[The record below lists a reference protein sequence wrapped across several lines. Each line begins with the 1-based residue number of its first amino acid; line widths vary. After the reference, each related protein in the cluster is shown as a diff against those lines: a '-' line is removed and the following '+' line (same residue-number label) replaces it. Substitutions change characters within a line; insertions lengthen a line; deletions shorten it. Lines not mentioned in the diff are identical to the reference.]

1 MAAELESKPALTNE
15 MGAAKVQLGKVS
27 GWVAGFWKSSQRN
40 VIIITIFATITAAII
55 VIMLWTSAERFRPLY
70 SQSANYDSSQVLQ
83 MLDEESIKYQLS
95 QDDGQILVPERDVA
109 KIRMVLASKG
119 LKEQLPSGFESLDNS
134 KSLGESQFMES
145 ARYRHALEG
154 ELARSISTM
163 SAVSLARVHLAI
175 PKESLFM
182 REEAEQ
188 PRASVIVHIING
200 MDLKPAQVESV
211 INLVSGAVIGL
222 KSEHVRVIDQHGRLL
237 SNDATVGD
245 ITVTTGKQTDY
256 KRNVER
262 TLVAQATDMLTPIL
276 GASNFRVQIASDI
289 DFSKIEETEEIYA
302 DPVVRKETLLNDVN
316 ESSMALGI
324 PGALS
329 NTPPVTDGE
338 PQPDPNAKVNRSET
352 SRDYAVSGKIRH
364 TQHQQGVLK
373 KLSVSVVVNDMA
385 NGEQTWTDEELT
397 NIGNIVRSAIGFEV
411 ERGDVIHITHFPFV
425 VAAVPDALKIP
436 WFENTNIMQPIK
448 YLLGVMLSGLMIMVV
463 LKPLAQYL
471 TKSAEREDQLAENV
485 DYDSDVIT
493 KEERVAEVALQS
505 KLEALGI
512 DATGIKALDDNLP
525 SADSPL
531 EVQIKHLKLIAK
543 EDPNRVAEILRTW
556 IQA

>member
-1 MAAELESKPALTNE
+1 MAAELETKPALANN
-15 MGAAKVQLGKVS
+15 MGAAKEKLNKAS
-27 GWVAGFWKSSQRN
+27 GWLNTFWQSSQRN

-70 SQSANYDSSQVLQ
+70 SKSANFDSSQVLQ
-83 MLDEESIKYQLS
+83 LLDEESIRYQLS
-95 QDDGQILVPERDVA
+95 QDDGQILVPEGDVA
-109 KIRMVLASKG
+109 KIRMILASKG
-119 LKEQLPSGFESLDNS
+119 LKEQLPSGFDSLDSS
-134 KSLGESQFMES
+134 KSLGESQFMEN

-154 ELARSISTM
+154 ELARSITTM

-182 REEAEQ
+182 REDGEQ

-200 MDLKPAQVESV
+200 MDLKPTQVESV

-222 KSEHVRVIDQHGRLL
+222 KSEHVRVVDQHGRLL

-245 ITVTTGKQTDY
+245 ITVTTGKQSDY
-256 KRNVER
+256 KRNLER

-289 DFSKIEETEEIYA
+289 DFSRIEETEEIYA
-302 DPVVRKETLLNDVN
+302 DPVVRKETLLNDLN

-338 PQPDPNAKVNRSET
+338 PQPEPNAKVNRSET
-352 SRDYAVSGKIRH
+352 SRDYAVSGKVRH
-364 TQHQQGVLK
+364 IQHQQGVLQN
-373 KLSVSVVVNDMA
+373 LSVSIVVNDLA
-385 NGEQTWTDEELT
+385 NVNQTWTPEELT
-397 NIGNIVRSAIGFEV
+397 NVENVVRSAIGFSET
-411 ERGDVIHITHFPFV
+411 RGDTIHITHFPFV
-425 VAAVPDALKIP
+425 VASIPDQAP
-436 WFENTNIMQPIK
+436 VAWFENTNIMQPLK

-463 LKPLAQYL
+463 LRPLAQYL
-471 TKSAEREDQLAENV
+471 TKSAEQEEQEAESME
-485 DYDSDVIT
+485 YDDVIT
-493 KEERVAEVALQS
+493 KEERAAEAALQS
-505 KLEALGI
+505 KLESLGI

>member
-1 MAAELESKPALTNE
+1 MAAEAETQPALTNN
-15 MGAAKVQLGKVS
+15 MGVAKEKLTEAS
-27 GWVAGFWKSSQRN
+27 SWLTRFWQSSQRN

-55 VIMLWTSAERFRPLY
+55 VIMLWTSSERFRPLY
-70 SQSANYDSSQVLQ
+70 SKSANFDSSQVLQ
-83 MLDEESIKYQLS
+83 MLDEESIRYQLS
-95 QDDGQILVPERDVA
+95 QDDGQILVPEGDVA
-109 KIRMVLASKG
+109 KIRMILASKG
-119 LKEQLPSGFESLDNS
+119 LKEQLPSGFDSLDSS
-134 KSLGESQFMES
+134 KSLGESQFMEN

-154 ELARSISTM
+154 ELARSITTM

-182 REEAEQ
+182 RDDAEQ

-200 MDLKPAQVESV
+200 MDLKPTQVESI

-222 KSEHVRVIDQHGRLL
+222 KSEHVRVVDQHGRLL

-245 ITVTTGKQTDY
+245 ITVTTGKQSDY
-256 KRNVER
+256 KRNLEKN
-262 TLVAQATDMLTPIL
+262 LVAQATDMLTPIL
-276 GASNFRVQIASDI
+276 GAANFRVQIASDI
-289 DFSKIEETEEIYA
+289 NFSKVEETEEIYA
-302 DPVVRKETLLNDVN
+302 DPVVRKETLLSDMN

-338 PQPDPNAKVNRSET
+338 PQPEPNAKVNRSET
-352 SRDYAVSGKIRH
+352 SRDYAVSGKVRH
-364 TQHQQGVLK
+364 TQHQQGVLQN
-373 KLSVSVVVNDMA
+373 LSVSIVVNDLA
-385 NGEQTWTDEELT
+385 NPNQTWAPEELT
-397 NIGNIVRSAIGFEV
+397 NVENVVRSAIGFNT
-411 ERGDVIHITHFPFV
+411 ERGDSIHITHFPFV
-425 VAAVPDALKIP
+425 IASIP
-436 WFENTNIMQPIK
+436 EQAPIAWFENTHIMQPLK

-463 LKPLAQYL
+463 LRPLAQYL
-471 TKSAEREDQLAENV
+471 TKSAEQEELEAESME
-485 DYDSDVIT
+485 YDDVIT
-493 KEERVAEVALQS
+493 KEERAADAALQS
-505 KLEALGI
+505 KLESLGI

>member
-1 MAAELESKPALTNE
+1 MAGEAETQPALTNN
-15 MGAAKVQLGKVS
+15 MGAAKEKLTEAS
-27 GWVAGFWKSSQRN
+27 GWLTMFWQSSQRN

-55 VIMLWTSAERFRPLY
+55 VIMLWTSSERFRPLY
-70 SQSANYDSSQVLQ
+70 SKSANFDSSQVLH
-83 MLDEESIKYQLS
+83 MLDEESIRYQLS
-95 QDDGQILVPERDVA
+95 QDDGQILVPEGDVA
-109 KIRMVLASKG
+109 KIRMILASKG
-119 LKEQLPSGFESLDNS
+119 LKEQLPSGFDSLDSS
-134 KSLGESQFMES
+134 KSLGESQFMEN

-154 ELARSISTM
+154 ELARSITTM

-182 REEAEQ
+182 RDDAEQ

-200 MDLKPAQVESV
+200 MDLKPTQVESI

-222 KSEHVRVIDQHGRLL
+222 KSEHVRVVDQHGRLL

-245 ITVTTGKQTDY
+245 ITVTTGKQSDY
-256 KRNVER
+256 KRNLEK

-276 GASNFRVQIASDI
+276 GAANFRVQIASDI
-289 DFSKIEETEEIYA
+289 DFSKVEETEEIYA
-302 DPVVRKETLLNDVN
+302 DPVVRKETLLSDMN

-338 PQPDPNAKVNRSET
+338 PQPEPNAKVNRSET
-352 SRDYAVSGKIRH
+352 SRDYAVSGKVRH
-364 TQHQQGVLK
+364 TQHQQGVLQN
-373 KLSVSVVVNDMA
+373 LSVSIVVNDLA
-385 NGEQTWTDEELT
+385 NPNQTWTPEQLT
-397 NIGNIVRSAIGFEV
+397 NVENVVRSAIGFNT
-411 ERGDVIHITHFPFV
+411 ERGDSIHITHFPFV
-425 VAAVPDALKIP
+425 IASIP
-436 WFENTNIMQPIK
+436 EQAPIAWFENTHIMQPLK

-463 LKPLAQYL
+463 LRPLAQYL
-471 TKSAEREDQLAENV
+471 TKSAEQEELEAESME
-485 DYDSDVIT
+485 YDDVIT
-493 KEERVAEVALQS
+493 KEERAADAALQS
-505 KLEALGI
+505 KLESLGI

>member
-1 MAAELESKPALTNE
+1 MAGEAETQPALTNN
-15 MGAAKVQLGKVS
+15 MGAAKEKLTEAS
-27 GWVAGFWKSSQRN
+27 SWLTRFWQSSQRN

-55 VIMLWTSAERFRPLY
+55 VIMLWTSSERFRPLY
-70 SQSANYDSSQVLQ
+70 SKSANFDSSQVLQ
-83 MLDEESIKYQLS
+83 MLDEESIRYQLS
-95 QDDGQILVPERDVA
+95 QDDGQILVPEGDVA
-109 KIRMVLASKG
+109 KIRMILASKG
-119 LKEQLPSGFESLDNS
+119 LKEQLPSGFDSLDSS
-134 KSLGESQFMES
+134 KSLGESQFMEN

-154 ELARSISTM
+154 ELARSITTM

-182 REEAEQ
+182 RDDAEQ

-200 MDLKPAQVESV
+200 MDLKPTQVESI

-222 KSEHVRVIDQHGRLL
+222 KSEHVRVVDQHGRLL

-245 ITVTTGKQTDY
+245 ITVTTGKQSDY
-256 KRNVER
+256 KRNLEK

-276 GASNFRVQIASDI
+276 GAANFRVQIASDI
-289 DFSKIEETEEIYA
+289 DFSKVEETEEIYA
-302 DPVVRKETLLNDVN
+302 DPVVRKETLLSDMN

-338 PQPDPNAKVNRSET
+338 PQPEPNAKVNRSET
-352 SRDYAVSGKIRH
+352 SRDYAVSGKVRH
-364 TQHQQGVLK
+364 TQHQQGVLQN
-373 KLSVSVVVNDMA
+373 LSVSIVVNDLA
-385 NGEQTWTDEELT
+385 NPNQTWTPEELT
-397 NIGNIVRSAIGFEV
+397 NVENVVRSAIGFNT
-411 ERGDVIHITHFPFV
+411 ERGDSIHTTHFPFV
-425 VAAVPDALKIP
+425 IASIPEQAPVA
-436 WFENTNIMQPIK
+436 WFENTHIMQPLK

-463 LKPLAQYL
+463 LRPLAQYL
-471 TKSAEREDQLAENV
+471 TKSAEQDELEAESME
-485 DYDSDVIT
+485 YDDVIT
-493 KEERVAEVALQS
+493 KEERAADAALQS
-505 KLEALGI
+505 KLESLGI

>member
-1 MAAELESKPALTNE
+1 MAAEAETQPALTNN
-15 MGAAKVQLGKVS
+15 MGVAKEKLTEAS
-27 GWVAGFWKSSQRN
+27 SWLTRFWQSSQRN

-55 VIMLWTSAERFRPLY
+55 VIMLWTSSERFRPLY
-70 SQSANYDSSQVLQ
+70 SKSANFDSSQVLQ
-83 MLDEESIKYQLS
+83 MLDEESIRYQLS
-95 QDDGQILVPERDVA
+95 QDDGQILVPEGDVA
-109 KIRMVLASKG
+109 KIRMILASKG
-119 LKEQLPSGFESLDNS
+119 LKEQLPSGFDSLDSS
-134 KSLGESQFMES
+134 KSLGESQFMEN

-154 ELARSISTM
+154 ELARSITTM

-182 REEAEQ
+182 RDDAEQ

-200 MDLKPAQVESV
+200 MDLKPTQVESI

-222 KSEHVRVIDQHGRLL
+222 KSEHVRVVDQHGRLL

-245 ITVTTGKQTDY
+245 ITVTTGKQSDY
-256 KRNVER
+256 KRNLEKN
-262 TLVAQATDMLTPIL
+262 LVAQATDMLTPIL
-276 GASNFRVQIASDI
+276 GAANFRVQIASDI
-289 DFSKIEETEEIYA
+289 NFSKVEETEEIYA
-302 DPVVRKETLLNDVN
+302 DPVVRKETLLSDMN

-338 PQPDPNAKVNRSET
+338 PQPEPNAKVNRSET
-352 SRDYAVSGKIRH
+352 SRDYAVSGKVRH
-364 TQHQQGVLK
+364 TQHQQGVLQN
-373 KLSVSVVVNDMA
+373 LSVSIVVNDLA
-385 NGEQTWTDEELT
+385 NPNQTWTPEELT
-397 NIGNIVRSAIGFEV
+397 NVENVVRSAIGFNT
-411 ERGDVIHITHFPFV
+411 ERGDSIHITHFPFV
-425 VAAVPDALKIP
+425 IASIP
-436 WFENTNIMQPIK
+436 EQAPIAWFENTHIMQPLK

-463 LKPLAQYL
+463 LRPLAQYL
-471 TKSAEREDQLAENV
+471 TKSAEQEELEAESME
-485 DYDSDVIT
+485 YDDVIT
-493 KEERVAEVALQS
+493 KEERAADAALQS
-505 KLEALGI
+505 KLQSLGI

>member
-1 MAAELESKPALTNE
+1 MAGEADTQPALTNN
-15 MGAAKVQLGKVS
+15 MGAAKEKLTEAS
-27 GWVAGFWKSSQRN
+27 GWLTMFWQSSQRN

-55 VIMLWTSAERFRPLY
+55 VIMLWTSSERFRPLY
-70 SQSANYDSSQVLQ
+70 SKSANFDSSQVLH
-83 MLDEESIKYQLS
+83 MLDEESIRYQLS
-95 QDDGQILVPERDVA
+95 QDDGQILVPEGDVA
-109 KIRMVLASKG
+109 KIRMILASKG
-119 LKEQLPSGFESLDNS
+119 LKEQLPSGFDSLDSS
-134 KSLGESQFMES
+134 KSLGESQFMEN

-154 ELARSISTM
+154 ELARSITTM

-182 REEAEQ
+182 RDDAEQ

-200 MDLKPAQVESV
+200 MDLKPTQVESI

-222 KSEHVRVIDQHGRLL
+222 KSEHVRVVDQHGRLL

-245 ITVTTGKQTDY
+245 ITVTTGKQSDY
-256 KRNVER
+256 KRNLEK

-276 GASNFRVQIASDI
+276 GAANFRVQIASDI
-289 DFSKIEETEEIYA
+289 DFSKVEETEEIYA
-302 DPVVRKETLLNDVN
+302 DPVVRKETLLSDMN

-338 PQPDPNAKVNRSET
+338 PQPEPNAKVNRSET
-352 SRDYAVSGKIRH
+352 SRDYAVSGKVRH
-364 TQHQQGVLK
+364 TQHQQGVLQN
-373 KLSVSVVVNDMA
+373 LSVSIVVNDLA
-385 NGEQTWTDEELT
+385 NPNQTWTPEELT
-397 NIGNIVRSAIGFEV
+397 NVENVVRSAIGFNT
-411 ERGDVIHITHFPFV
+411 ERGDSIHTTHFPFV
-425 VAAVPDALKIP
+425 IAGIPEQAPVA
-436 WFENTNIMQPIK
+436 WFENTHIMQPLK

-463 LKPLAQYL
+463 LRPLAQYL
-471 TKSAEREDQLAENV
+471 TKSAEQEELEAESME
-485 DYDSDVIT
+485 YDDVIT
-493 KEERVAEVALQS
+493 KEERAADAALQS
-505 KLEALGI
+505 KLESLGI

>member
-1 MAAELESKPALTNE
+1 MAGEAETQPALTNN
-15 MGAAKVQLGKVS
+15 MGAAKEKLTEAS
-27 GWVAGFWKSSQRN
+27 GWLTMFWQSSQRN

-55 VIMLWTSAERFRPLY
+55 VIMLWTSSERFRPLY
-70 SQSANYDSSQVLQ
+70 SKSANFDSSQVLH
-83 MLDEESIKYQLS
+83 MLDEESIRYQLS
-95 QDDGQILVPERDVA
+95 QDDGQILVPEGDVA
-109 KIRMVLASKG
+109 KIRMILASKG
-119 LKEQLPSGFESLDNS
+119 LKEQLPSGFDSLDSS
-134 KSLGESQFMES
+134 KSLGESQFMEN

-154 ELARSISTM
+154 ELARSITTM

-182 REEAEQ
+182 RDDAEQ

-200 MDLKPAQVESV
+200 MDLKPTQVESI

-222 KSEHVRVIDQHGRLL
+222 KSEHVRVVDQHGRLL

-245 ITVTTGKQTDY
+245 ITVTTGKQSDY
-256 KRNVER
+256 KRNLEK

-276 GASNFRVQIASDI
+276 GVANFRVQIASDI
-289 DFSKIEETEEIYA
+289 DFSKVEETEEIYA
-302 DPVVRKETLLNDVN
+302 DPVVRKETLLSDMN

-338 PQPDPNAKVNRSET
+338 PQPEPNAKVNRSET
-352 SRDYAVSGKIRH
+352 SRDYAVSGKVRH
-364 TQHQQGVLK
+364 TQHQQGVLQN
-373 KLSVSVVVNDMA
+373 LSVSIVVNDLA
-385 NGEQTWTDEELT
+385 NPNQTWTPEELT
-397 NIGNIVRSAIGFEV
+397 NVENVVRSAIGFNTD
-411 ERGDVIHITHFPFV
+411 RGDSIHITHFPFV
-425 VAAVPDALKIP
+425 IASIP
-436 WFENTNIMQPIK
+436 EQAPIAWFENTHIMQPLK

-463 LKPLAQYL
+463 LRPLAQYL
-471 TKSAEREDQLAENV
+471 TKSAEQEELEAESME
-485 DYDSDVIT
+485 YDDVIT
-493 KEERVAEVALQS
+493 KEERAADAALQS
-505 KLEALGI
+505 KLESLGI

>member
-1 MAAELESKPALTNE
+1 MAGEAETQPALTNN
-15 MGAAKVQLGKVS
+15 MGAAKEKLTEAS
-27 GWVAGFWKSSQRN
+27 GWLTMFWQSSQRN

-55 VIMLWTSAERFRPLY
+55 VIMLWTSSERFRPLY
-70 SQSANYDSSQVLQ
+70 SKSANFDSSQVLH
-83 MLDEESIKYQLS
+83 MLDEESIRYQLS
-95 QDDGQILVPERDVA
+95 QDDGQILVPEGDVA
-109 KIRMVLASKG
+109 KIRMILASKG
-119 LKEQLPSGFESLDNS
+119 LKEQLPSGFDSLDSS
-134 KSLGESQFMES
+134 KSLGESQFMEN

-154 ELARSISTM
+154 ELARSITTM

-182 REEAEQ
+182 RDDAEQ

-200 MDLKPAQVESV
+200 MDLKPTQVESI

-222 KSEHVRVIDQHGRLL
+222 KSEHVRVVDQHGRLL

-245 ITVTTGKQTDY
+245 ITVTTGKQSDY
-256 KRNVER
+256 KRNLEKN
-262 TLVAQATDMLTPIL
+262 LVAQATDMLTPIL
-276 GASNFRVQIASDI
+276 GAANFRVQIASDI
-289 DFSKIEETEEIYA
+289 DFSKVEETEEIYA
-302 DPVVRKETLLNDVN
+302 DPVVRKETLLSDMN

-338 PQPDPNAKVNRSET
+338 PQPEPNAKVNRSET
-352 SRDYAVSGKIRH
+352 SRDYAVSGKVRH
-364 TQHQQGVLK
+364 TQHQQGVLQN
-373 KLSVSVVVNDMA
+373 LSVSIVVNDLA
-385 NGEQTWTDEELT
+385 NPNQTWTPEELT
-397 NIGNIVRSAIGFEV
+397 NVENVVRSAIGFNT
-411 ERGDVIHITHFPFV
+411 ERGDSIHTTHFPFV
-425 VAAVPDALKIP
+425 IASIPEQAPVA
-436 WFENTNIMQPIK
+436 WFENTHIMQPLK

-463 LKPLAQYL
+463 LRPLAQYL
-471 TKSAEREDQLAENV
+471 TKSAEQEELEAESME
-485 DYDSDVIT
+485 YDDVIT
-493 KEERVAEVALQS
+493 KEERAADAALQS
-505 KLEALGI
+505 KLESLGI

>member
-1 MAAELESKPALTNE
+1 MAGEAETQPALTNN
-15 MGAAKVQLGKVS
+15 MGAAKEKLTEAS
-27 GWVAGFWKSSQRN
+27 GWLTMFWQSSQRN

-55 VIMLWTSAERFRPLY
+55 VIMLWTSSERFRPLY
-70 SQSANYDSSQVLQ
+70 SKSANFDSSQVLH
-83 MLDEESIKYQLS
+83 MLDEESIRYQLS
-95 QDDGQILVPERDVA
+95 QDDGQILVPEGDVA
-109 KIRMVLASKG
+109 KIRMILASKG
-119 LKEQLPSGFESLDNS
+119 LKEQLPSGFDSLDSS
-134 KSLGESQFMES
+134 KSLGESQFMEN

-154 ELARSISTM
+154 ELARSITTM

-182 REEAEQ
+182 RDDAEQ

-200 MDLKPAQVESV
+200 MDLKPTQVESI

-222 KSEHVRVIDQHGRLL
+222 KSEHVRVVDQHGRLL

-245 ITVTTGKQTDY
+245 ITVTTGKQSDY
-256 KRNVER
+256 KRNLEK

-276 GASNFRVQIASDI
+276 GAANFRVQIASDI
-289 DFSKIEETEEIYA
+289 DFSKVEETEEIYA
-302 DPVVRKETLLNDVN
+302 DPVVRKETLLSDMN

-338 PQPDPNAKVNRSET
+338 SQPEPNAKVNRSET
-352 SRDYAVSGKIRH
+352 SRDYAVSGKVRH
-364 TQHQQGVLK
+364 TQHQQGVLQN
-373 KLSVSVVVNDMA
+373 LSVSIVVNDLA
-385 NGEQTWTDEELT
+385 NPNQTWTPAELT
-397 NIGNIVRSAIGFEV
+397 NVENVVRSAIGFNT
-411 ERGDVIHITHFPFV
+411 ERGDSIHITHFPFV
-425 VAAVPDALKIP
+425 IASIP
-436 WFENTNIMQPIK
+436 EQAPIAWFENTHIMQPLK

-463 LKPLAQYL
+463 LRPLAQYL
-471 TKSAEREDQLAENV
+471 TKSAEQEELEAESME
-485 DYDSDVIT
+485 YDDVIT
-493 KEERVAEVALQS
+493 KEERAADAALQS
-505 KLEALGI
+505 KLESLGI

>member
-1 MAAELESKPALTNE
+1 MAAELETKPALANN
-15 MGAAKVQLGKVS
+15 MGAAKEKLNKAS
-27 GWVAGFWKSSQRN
+27 GWLNTFWQSSQRN

-70 SQSANYDSSQVLQ
+70 SKSANFDSSQVLQ
-83 MLDEESIKYQLS
+83 LLDEESIRYQLS
-95 QDDGQILVPERDVA
+95 QDDGQILVPEGDVA
-109 KIRMVLASKG
+109 KIRMILASKG
-119 LKEQLPSGFESLDNS
+119 LKEQLPSGFDSLDSS
-134 KSLGESQFMES
+134 KSLGESQFMEN

-154 ELARSISTM
+154 ELARSITTM

-182 REEAEQ
+182 REDGEQ

-200 MDLKPAQVESV
+200 MDLKPTQVESV

-222 KSEHVRVIDQHGRLL
+222 KSEHVRVVDQHGRLL

-245 ITVTTGKQTDY
+245 ITVTTGKQSDY
-256 KRNVER
+256 KRNLER

-289 DFSKIEETEEIYA
+289 DFSRIEETEEIYA

-338 PQPDPNAKVNRSET
+338 PQPEPNAKVNRSET
-352 SRDYAVSGKIRH
+352 SRDYAVSGKVRH
-364 TQHQQGVLK
+364 IQHQQGVLQN
-373 KLSVSVVVNDMA
+373 LSVSIVVNDLA
-385 NGEQTWTDEELT
+385 NANQTWTPKELT
-397 NIGNIVRSAIGFEV
+397 NVENVVRSAIGFSET
-411 ERGDVIHITHFPFV
+411 RGDTIHITHFPFV
-425 VAAVPDALKIP
+425 VASIPDQAP
-436 WFENTNIMQPIK
+436 VAWFENTNIMQPLK

-463 LKPLAQYL
+463 LRPLAQYL
-471 TKSAEREDQLAENV
+471 TKSAEQEEQEAESME
-485 DYDSDVIT
+485 YDDVIT
-493 KEERVAEVALQS
+493 KEERAAEAALQS
-505 KLEALGI
+505 KLESLGI

>member
-1 MAAELESKPALTNE
+1 MAAEAETQPALTNN
-15 MGAAKVQLGKVS
+15 MGVAKEKLTEAS
-27 GWVAGFWKSSQRN
+27 SWLTRFWQSSQRN

-55 VIMLWTSAERFRPLY
+55 VIMLWTSSERFRPLY
-70 SQSANYDSSQVLQ
+70 SKSANFDSSQVLQ
-83 MLDEESIKYQLS
+83 MLDEESIRYQLS
-95 QDDGQILVPERDVA
+95 QDDGQILVPEGDVA
-109 KIRMVLASKG
+109 KIRMILASKG
-119 LKEQLPSGFESLDNS
+119 LKEQLPSGFDSLDSS
-134 KSLGESQFMES
+134 KSLGESQFMEN

-154 ELARSISTM
+154 ELARSITTM

-182 REEAEQ
+182 RDDAEQ

-200 MDLKPAQVESV
+200 MDLKPTQVESI

-222 KSEHVRVIDQHGRLL
+222 KSEHVRVVDQHGRLL

-245 ITVTTGKQTDY
+245 ITVTTGKQSDY
-256 KRNVER
+256 KRNLEKN
-262 TLVAQATDMLTPIL
+262 LVAQATDMLTPIL
-276 GASNFRVQIASDI
+276 GAANFRVQIASDI
-289 DFSKIEETEEIYA
+289 NFSKVEETEEIYA
-302 DPVVRKETLLNDVN
+302 DPVVRKETLLSDMN

-338 PQPDPNAKVNRSET
+338 PQPEPNAKVNRSET
-352 SRDYAVSGKIRH
+352 SRDYAVSGKVRH
-364 TQHQQGVLK
+364 TQHQQGVLQN
-373 KLSVSVVVNDMA
+373 LSVSIVVNDLA
-385 NGEQTWTDEELT
+385 NPNQTWTPEELT
-397 NIGNIVRSAIGFEV
+397 NVENVVRSAIGFNT
-411 ERGDVIHITHFPFV
+411 ERGDSIHITHFPFV
-425 VAAVPDALKIP
+425 IASIP
-436 WFENTNIMQPIK
+436 EQAPIAWFENTHIMQPLK

-463 LKPLAQYL
+463 LRPLAQYL
-471 TKSAEREDQLAENV
+471 TKSAEQEELEAESME
-485 DYDSDVIT
+485 YDDVIT
-493 KEERVAEVALQS
+493 KEERAADAALQS
-505 KLEALGI
+505 KLESLGI

>member
-1 MAAELESKPALTNE
+1 MAGEADTQPALTNN
-15 MGAAKVQLGKVS
+15 MGAAKEKLTEAS
-27 GWVAGFWKSSQRN
+27 GWLTMFWQSSQRN

-55 VIMLWTSAERFRPLY
+55 VIMLWTSSERFRPLY
-70 SQSANYDSSQVLQ
+70 SKSANFDSSQVLH
-83 MLDEESIKYQLS
+83 MLDEESIRYQLS
-95 QDDGQILVPERDVA
+95 QDDGQILVPEGDVA
-109 KIRMVLASKG
+109 KIRMILASKG
-119 LKEQLPSGFESLDNS
+119 LKEQLPSGFDSLDSS
-134 KSLGESQFMES
+134 KSLGESQFMEN

-154 ELARSISTM
+154 ELARSITTM

-182 REEAEQ
+182 RDDAEQ

-200 MDLKPAQVESV
+200 MELKPTQVESI

-222 KSEHVRVIDQHGRLL
+222 KSEHVRVVDQHGRLL

-245 ITVTTGKQTDY
+245 ITVTTGKQSDY
-256 KRNVER
+256 KRNLEK

-276 GASNFRVQIASDI
+276 GAANFRVQIASDI
-289 DFSKIEETEEIYA
+289 DFSKVEETEEIYA
-302 DPVVRKETLLNDVN
+302 DPVVRKETLLSDMN

-338 PQPDPNAKVNRSET
+338 PQPEPNAKVNRSET
-352 SRDYAVSGKIRH
+352 SRDYAVSGKVRH
-364 TQHQQGVLK
+364 TQHQQGVLQN
-373 KLSVSVVVNDMA
+373 LSVSIVVNDLA
-385 NGEQTWTDEELT
+385 NPNQTWTPEELT
-397 NIGNIVRSAIGFEV
+397 NVENVVRSAIGFNT
-411 ERGDVIHITHFPFV
+411 ERGDSIHTTHFPFV
-425 VAAVPDALKIP
+425 IAGIPEQAPVA
-436 WFENTNIMQPIK
+436 WFENTHIMQPLK

-463 LKPLAQYL
+463 LRPLAQYL
-471 TKSAEREDQLAENV
+471 TKSAEQEELEAESME
-485 DYDSDVIT
+485 YDDVIT
-493 KEERVAEVALQS
+493 KEERAADAALQS
-505 KLEALGI
+505 KLESLGI
-512 DATGIKALDDNLP
+512 DATCIKALDDNLP

>member
-1 MAAELESKPALTNE
+1 MAVEAETQPALTNN
-15 MGAAKVQLGKVS
+15 MGVAKEKLTEAS
-27 GWVAGFWKSSQRN
+27 SWLTRFWQSSQRN

-55 VIMLWTSAERFRPLY
+55 VIMLWTSSERFRPLY
-70 SQSANYDSSQVLQ
+70 SKSANFDSSQVLQ
-83 MLDEESIKYQLS
+83 MLDEESIRYQLS
-95 QDDGQILVPERDVA
+95 QDDGQILVPEGDVA
-109 KIRMVLASKG
+109 KIRMILASKG
-119 LKEQLPSGFESLDNS
+119 LKEQLPSGFDSLDSS
-134 KSLGESQFMES
+134 KSLGESQFMEN
-145 ARYRHALEG
+145 ARYSHALEG
-154 ELARSISTM
+154 ELARSITTM

-182 REEAEQ
+182 RDDAEQ

-200 MDLKPAQVESV
+200 MDLKPTQVESI

-222 KSEHVRVIDQHGRLL
+222 KSEHVRVVDQHGRLL

-245 ITVTTGKQTDY
+245 ITVTTGKQSDY
-256 KRNVER
+256 KRNLEKN
-262 TLVAQATDMLTPIL
+262 LVAQATDMLTPIL
-276 GASNFRVQIASDI
+276 GAANFRVQIASDI
-289 DFSKIEETEEIYA
+289 NFSKVEETEEIYA
-302 DPVVRKETLLNDVN
+302 DPVVRKETLLSDMN

-338 PQPDPNAKVNRSET
+338 PQPEPNAKVNRSET
-352 SRDYAVSGKIRH
+352 SRDYAVSGKVRH
-364 TQHQQGVLK
+364 TQHQQGVLQN
-373 KLSVSVVVNDMA
+373 LSVSIVVNDLA
-385 NGEQTWTDEELT
+385 NPNQTWTPEELT
-397 NIGNIVRSAIGFEV
+397 NVENVVRSAIGFNT
-411 ERGDVIHITHFPFV
+411 ERGDSIHITHFPFV
-425 VAAVPDALKIP
+425 IASIP
-436 WFENTNIMQPIK
+436 EQAPIAWFENTHIMQPLK

-463 LKPLAQYL
+463 LRPLAQYL
-471 TKSAEREDQLAENV
+471 TKSAEQEELEAESME
-485 DYDSDVIT
+485 YDDVIT
-493 KEERVAEVALQS
+493 KEERAADAALQS
-505 KLEALGI
+505 KLESLGI

>member
-1 MAAELESKPALTNE
+1 MAGEAETQPALTNN
-15 MGAAKVQLGKVS
+15 MGAAKEKLTEAS
-27 GWVAGFWKSSQRN
+27 GWLTMFWQSSQRN

-55 VIMLWTSAERFRPLY
+55 VIMLWTSSERFRPLY
-70 SQSANYDSSQVLQ
+70 SKSANFDSSQVLH
-83 MLDEESIKYQLS
+83 MLDEESIRYQLS
-95 QDDGQILVPERDVA
+95 QDDGQILVPEGDVA
-109 KIRMVLASKG
+109 KIRMILASKG
-119 LKEQLPSGFESLDNS
+119 LKEQLPSGFDSLDSS
-134 KSLGESQFMES
+134 KSLGESQFMEN

-154 ELARSISTM
+154 ELARSITTM

-182 REEAEQ
+182 RDDAEQ

-200 MDLKPAQVESV
+200 MDLKPTQVESI

-222 KSEHVRVIDQHGRLL
+222 KSEHVRVVDQHGRLL

-245 ITVTTGKQTDY
+245 ITVTTGKQSDY
-256 KRNVER
+256 KRNLEK

-276 GASNFRVQIASDI
+276 GAANFRVQIASDI
-289 DFSKIEETEEIYA
+289 DFSKVEETEEIYA
-302 DPVVRKETLLNDVN
+302 DPVVRKETLLSDMN

-338 PQPDPNAKVNRSET
+338 PQPEPNAKVNRSET
-352 SRDYAVSGKIRH
+352 SRDYAVSGKVRH
-364 TQHQQGVLK
+364 TQHQQGVLQN
-373 KLSVSVVVNDMA
+373 LSVSIVVNDLA
-385 NGEQTWTDEELT
+385 NPNQTWTTEELT
-397 NIGNIVRSAIGFEV
+397 NVENVVRSAIGFNT
-411 ERGDVIHITHFPFV
+411 ERGDSIHITHFPFV
-425 VAAVPDALKIP
+425 IASIP
-436 WFENTNIMQPIK
+436 EQAPIAWFENTHIMQPLK

-463 LKPLAQYL
+463 LRPLAQYL
-471 TKSAEREDQLAENV
+471 TKSAEQEELEAESME
-485 DYDSDVIT
+485 YDDVIT
-493 KEERVAEVALQS
+493 KEERAADAALQS
-505 KLEALGI
+505 KLDSLGI

>member
-1 MAAELESKPALTNE
+1 MAGEAETQPALTNN
-15 MGAAKVQLGKVS
+15 MGAAKEKLTEAS
-27 GWVAGFWKSSQRN
+27 GWLTMFWQSSQRN

-55 VIMLWTSAERFRPLY
+55 VIMLWTSSERFRPLY
-70 SQSANYDSSQVLQ
+70 SKSANFDSSQVLH
-83 MLDEESIKYQLS
+83 MLDEESIRYQLS
-95 QDDGQILVPERDVA
+95 QDDGQILVPEGDVA
-109 KIRMVLASKG
+109 KIRMILASKG
-119 LKEQLPSGFESLDNS
+119 LKEQLPSGFDSLDSS
-134 KSLGESQFMES
+134 KSLGESQFMEN

-154 ELARSISTM
+154 ELARSITTM

-182 REEAEQ
+182 RDDAEQ

-200 MDLKPAQVESV
+200 MDLKPTQVESI

-222 KSEHVRVIDQHGRLL
+222 KSEHVRVVDQHGRLL

-245 ITVTTGKQTDY
+245 ITVTTGKQSDY
-256 KRNVER
+256 KRNLEKN
-262 TLVAQATDMLTPIL
+262 LVAQATDMLTPIL
-276 GASNFRVQIASDI
+276 GAANFRVQIASDI
-289 DFSKIEETEEIYA
+289 DFSKVEETEEIYA
-302 DPVVRKETLLNDVN
+302 APVVRKETLLSDMN

-338 PQPDPNAKVNRSET
+338 PQPEPNAKVNRSET
-352 SRDYAVSGKIRH
+352 SRDYAVSGKVRH
-364 TQHQQGVLK
+364 TQHQQGVLQN
-373 KLSVSVVVNDMA
+373 LSVSIVVNDLA
-385 NGEQTWTDEELT
+385 NPNQTWTPEELT
-397 NIGNIVRSAIGFEV
+397 NVENVVRSAIGFNAD
-411 ERGDVIHITHFPFV
+411 RGDSIHITHFPFV
-425 VAAVPDALKIP
+425 IASIP
-436 WFENTNIMQPIK
+436 EQAPIAWFENTHIMQPLK

-463 LKPLAQYL
+463 LRPLAQYL
-471 TKSAEREDQLAENV
+471 TKSAEQEELEAESME
-485 DYDSDVIT
+485 YDDVIT
-493 KEERVAEVALQS
+493 KEERAADAALQS
-505 KLEALGI
+505 KLESLGI

>member
-1 MAAELESKPALTNE
+1 MAGEAETQPALTNN
-15 MGAAKVQLGKVS
+15 MGTAKEKLTEAS
-27 GWVAGFWKSSQRN
+27 GWLTMFWQSSQRN

-55 VIMLWTSAERFRPLY
+55 VIMLWTSSERFRPLY
-70 SQSANYDSSQVLQ
+70 SKSANFDSSQVLH
-83 MLDEESIKYQLS
+83 MLDEESIRYQLS
-95 QDDGQILVPERDVA
+95 QDDGQILVPEGDVA
-109 KIRMVLASKG
+109 KIRMILASKG
-119 LKEQLPSGFESLDNS
+119 LKEQLPSGFDSLDSS
-134 KSLGESQFMES
+134 KSLGESQFMEN

-154 ELARSISTM
+154 ELARSITTM

-182 REEAEQ
+182 RDDAEQ

-200 MDLKPAQVESV
+200 MDLKPTQVESI

-222 KSEHVRVIDQHGRLL
+222 KSEHVRVVDQHGRLL

-245 ITVTTGKQTDY
+245 ITVTTGKQSDY
-256 KRNVER
+256 KRNLEK

-276 GASNFRVQIASDI
+276 GAANFRVQIASDI
-289 DFSKIEETEEIYA
+289 DFSKVEETEEIYA
-302 DPVVRKETLLNDVN
+302 DPVVRKETLLSDMN

-338 PQPDPNAKVNRSET
+338 PQPEPNAKVNRSET
-352 SRDYAVSGKIRH
+352 SRDYAVSGKVRH
-364 TQHQQGVLK
+364 TQHQQGVLQN
-373 KLSVSVVVNDMA
+373 LSVSIVVNDLA
-385 NGEQTWTDEELT
+385 NPNQTWTPEQLT
-397 NIGNIVRSAIGFEV
+397 NVENVVRSAIGFNT
-411 ERGDVIHITHFPFV
+411 ERGDSIHITHFPFV
-425 VAAVPDALKIP
+425 IASIP
-436 WFENTNIMQPIK
+436 EQAPIAWFENTHIMQPLK

-463 LKPLAQYL
+463 LRPLAQYL
-471 TKSAEREDQLAENV
+471 TKSAEQEELEAESME
-485 DYDSDVIT
+485 YDDVIT
-493 KEERVAEVALQS
+493 KEERAADAALQS
-505 KLEALGI
+505 KLESLGI

>member
-1 MAAELESKPALTNE
+1 MAAELETKPALANN
-15 MGAAKVQLGKVS
+15 MGAAKEKLNKAS
-27 GWVAGFWKSSQRN
+27 GWLNTFWQSSQRN

-70 SQSANYDSSQVLQ
+70 SKSANFDSSQVLQ
-83 MLDEESIKYQLS
+83 LLDEESIRYQLS
-95 QDDGQILVPERDVA
+95 QDDGQILVPEGDVA
-109 KIRMVLASKG
+109 KIRMILASKG
-119 LKEQLPSGFESLDNS
+119 LKEQLPSGFDSLDSS
-134 KSLGESQFMES
+134 KSLGESQFMEN

-154 ELARSISTM
+154 ELARSITTM

-182 REEAEQ
+182 REDGEQ

-200 MDLKPAQVESV
+200 MDLKPTQVESV

-222 KSEHVRVIDQHGRLL
+222 KSEHVRVVDQHGRLL
-237 SNDATVGD
+237 YNHSTLGD
-245 ITVTTGKQTDY
+245 ITVTTGKQSDY
-256 KRNVER
+256 KRNLER

-289 DFSKIEETEEIYA
+289 DFSRIEEIEEIYA

-338 PQPDPNAKVNRSET
+338 PQPEPNAKVNRSET
-352 SRDYAVSGKIRH
+352 SRDYAVSGKVRH
-364 TQHQQGVLK
+364 IQHQQGVLQN
-373 KLSVSVVVNDMA
+373 LSVSIVVNDLA
-385 NGEQTWTDEELT
+385 NANQTWTPEELT
-397 NIGNIVRSAIGFEV
+397 NVENVVRSAIGFSET
-411 ERGDVIHITHFPFV
+411 RGDTIHITHFPFV
-425 VAAVPDALKIP
+425 VASIPDQAP
-436 WFENTNIMQPIK
+436 VAWFENTNIMQPLK

-463 LKPLAQYL
+463 LRPLAQYL
-471 TKSAEREDQLAENV
+471 TKSAEQEEQEAESME
-485 DYDSDVIT
+485 YDDVIT
-493 KEERVAEVALQS
+493 KEERAAEAALQS
-505 KLEALGI
+505 KLESLGI

>member
-1 MAAELESKPALTNE
+1 MAAELETKPALANN
-15 MGAAKVQLGKVS
+15 MGAAKEKLNKAS
-27 GWVAGFWKSSQRN
+27 GWLNTFWQSSQRN

-70 SQSANYDSSQVLQ
+70 SKSANFDSSQVLQ
-83 MLDEESIKYQLS
+83 LLDEESIRYQLS
-95 QDDGQILVPERDVA
+95 QDDGQILVPEGDVA
-109 KIRMVLASKG
+109 KIRMILASKG
-119 LKEQLPSGFESLDNS
+119 LKEQLPSGFESLDSS
-134 KSLGESQFMES
+134 KSLGESQFMEN

-154 ELARSISTM
+154 ELARSITTM

-182 REEAEQ
+182 REDGEQ

-200 MDLKPAQVESV
+200 MDLKPTQVESV

-222 KSEHVRVIDQHGRLL
+222 KSEHVRVVDQHGRLL

-245 ITVTTGKQTDY
+245 ITVTTGKQSDY
-256 KRNVER
+256 KRNLER

-289 DFSKIEETEEIYA
+289 DFSRIEETEEIYA

-338 PQPDPNAKVNRSET
+338 PQPEPNAKVNRSET
-352 SRDYAVSGKIRH
+352 SRDYAVSGKVRH
-364 TQHQQGVLK
+364 IQHQQGVLQN
-373 KLSVSVVVNDMA
+373 LSVSIVVNDLA
-385 NGEQTWTDEELT
+385 NANQTWTPEELT
-397 NIGNIVRSAIGFEV
+397 NVENVVRSAIGFSET
-411 ERGDVIHITHFPFV
+411 RGDTIHITHFPFV
-425 VAAVPDALKIP
+425 VASIPDQAP
-436 WFENTNIMQPIK
+436 VAWFENTNIMQPLK

-463 LKPLAQYL
+463 LRPLAQYL
-471 TKSAEREDQLAENV
+471 TKSAEQEEQEAESME
-485 DYDSDVIT
+485 YDDVIT
-493 KEERVAEVALQS
+493 KEERAAEAALQS
-505 KLEALGI
+505 KLESLGI

>member
-1 MAAELESKPALTNE
+1 MAGEAETQPALTNN
-15 MGAAKVQLGKVS
+15 MGAAKEKLTEAS
-27 GWVAGFWKSSQRN
+27 GWLTMFWQSSQRN

-55 VIMLWTSAERFRPLY
+55 VIMLWTSSERFRPLY
-70 SQSANYDSSQVLQ
+70 SKSANFDSSQVLH
-83 MLDEESIKYQLS
+83 MLDEESIRYQLS
-95 QDDGQILVPERDVA
+95 QDDGQILVPEGDVA
-109 KIRMVLASKG
+109 KIRMILASKG
-119 LKEQLPSGFESLDNS
+119 LKEQLPSGFDSLDSS
-134 KSLGESQFMES
+134 KSLGESQFMEN

-154 ELARSISTM
+154 ELARSITTM

-182 REEAEQ
+182 RDDAEQ

-200 MDLKPAQVESV
+200 MDLKPTQVESI

-222 KSEHVRVIDQHGRLL
+222 KSEHVRVVDQHGRLL

-245 ITVTTGKQTDY
+245 ITVTTGKQSDY
-256 KRNVER
+256 KRNLEKN
-262 TLVAQATDMLTPIL
+262 LVAQATDMLTPIL
-276 GASNFRVQIASDI
+276 GAANFRVQIASDI
-289 DFSKIEETEEIYA
+289 DFSKVEETEEIYA
-302 DPVVRKETLLNDVN
+302 DPVVRKETLLSDMN

-338 PQPDPNAKVNRSET
+338 PQPEPNAKVNRSET
-352 SRDYAVSGKIRH
+352 SRDYAVSGKVRH
-364 TQHQQGVLK
+364 TQHQQGVLQN
-373 KLSVSVVVNDMA
+373 LSVSIVVNDLA
-385 NGEQTWTDEELT
+385 NPNQTWTPEELT
-397 NIGNIVRSAIGFEV
+397 NVENVVRSAIGFNT
-411 ERGDVIHITHFPFV
+411 ERGDSIHITHFPFV
-425 VAAVPDALKIP
+425 IASIP
-436 WFENTNIMQPIK
+436 EQAPIAWFENTHIMQPLK

-463 LKPLAQYL
+463 LRPLAQYL
-471 TKSAEREDQLAENV
+471 TKSAEQEELEAESME
-485 DYDSDVIT
+485 YDDVIT
-493 KEERVAEVALQS
+493 KEERAADAALQS
-505 KLEALGI
+505 KLESLGI

>member
-1 MAAELESKPALTNE
+1 MAGEAETQPALTNN
-15 MGAAKVQLGKVS
+15 MGAAKEKLTEAS
-27 GWVAGFWKSSQRN
+27 GWLTMFWQSSQRN

-55 VIMLWTSAERFRPLY
+55 VIMLWTSSERFRPLY
-70 SQSANYDSSQVLQ
+70 SKSANFDSSQVLH
-83 MLDEESIKYQLS
+83 MLDEESIRYQLS
-95 QDDGQILVPERDVA
+95 QDDGQILVPEGDVA
-109 KIRMVLASKG
+109 KIRMILASKG
-119 LKEQLPSGFESLDNS
+119 LKEQLPSGFDSLDSS
-134 KSLGESQFMES
+134 KSLGESQFMEN

-154 ELARSISTM
+154 ELARSITTM

-182 REEAEQ
+182 RDDAEQ

-200 MDLKPAQVESV
+200 MDLKPTQVESI

-222 KSEHVRVIDQHGRLL
+222 KSEHVRVVDQHGRLL

-245 ITVTTGKQTDY
+245 ITVTTGKQSDY
-256 KRNVER
+256 KRNLEKN
-262 TLVAQATDMLTPIL
+262 LVAQATDMLTPIL
-276 GASNFRVQIASDI
+276 GAANFRVQIASDI
-289 DFSKIEETEEIYA
+289 DFSKVEETEEIYA
-302 DPVVRKETLLNDVN
+302 DPVVRKETLLNDMN

-338 PQPDPNAKVNRSET
+338 PQPEPNAKVNRSET
-352 SRDYAVSGKIRH
+352 SRDYAVSGKVRH
-364 TQHQQGVLK
+364 TQHQQGVLQN
-373 KLSVSVVVNDMA
+373 LSVSIVVNDLA
-385 NGEQTWTDEELT
+385 NPNQTWTPEELT
-397 NIGNIVRSAIGFEV
+397 NVENVVRSAIGFNT
-411 ERGDVIHITHFPFV
+411 ERGDSIHTTHFPFV
-425 VAAVPDALKIP
+425 IASIPEQAPVA
-436 WFENTNIMQPIK
+436 WFENTHIMQPLK

-463 LKPLAQYL
+463 LRPLAQYL
-471 TKSAEREDQLAENV
+471 TKSAEQEELEAESME
-485 DYDSDVIT
+485 YDDVIT
-493 KEERVAEVALQS
+493 KEERAADAALQS
-505 KLEALGI
+505 KLESLGI

>member
-1 MAAELESKPALTNE
+1 MAAETETQPALTNN
-15 MGAAKVQLGKVS
+15 MGVAKEKLTEAS
-27 GWVAGFWKSSQRN
+27 SWLTRFWQSSQRN

-55 VIMLWTSAERFRPLY
+55 VIMLWTSSERFRPLY
-70 SQSANYDSSQVLQ
+70 SKSANFDSSQVLQ
-83 MLDEESIKYQLS
+83 MLDEESIRYQLS
-95 QDDGQILVPERDVA
+95 QDDGQILVPEGDVA
-109 KIRMVLASKG
+109 KIRMILASKG
-119 LKEQLPSGFESLDNS
+119 LKEQLPSGFDSLDSS
-134 KSLGESQFMES
+134 KSLGESQFMEN

-154 ELARSISTM
+154 ELARSITTM

-182 REEAEQ
+182 RDDAEQ

-200 MDLKPAQVESV
+200 MDLKPTQVESI

-222 KSEHVRVIDQHGRLL
+222 KSEHVRVVDQHGRLL

-245 ITVTTGKQTDY
+245 ITVTTGKQSDY
-256 KRNVER
+256 KRNLEKN
-262 TLVAQATDMLTPIL
+262 LVAQATDMLTPIL
-276 GASNFRVQIASDI
+276 GAANFRVQIASDI
-289 DFSKIEETEEIYA
+289 NFSKIEETEEIYA
-302 DPVVRKETLLNDVN
+302 DPVVRKETLLSDMN

-338 PQPDPNAKVNRSET
+338 PQPEPNAKVNRSET
-352 SRDYAVSGKIRH
+352 SRDYAVSGKVRH
-364 TQHQQGVLK
+364 TQHQQGVLQN
-373 KLSVSVVVNDMA
+373 LSVSIVVNDLA
-385 NGEQTWTDEELT
+385 NPNQTWTPEELT
-397 NIGNIVRSAIGFEV
+397 NVENVVRSAIGFNT
-411 ERGDVIHITHFPFV
+411 ERGDSIHITHFPFV
-425 VAAVPDALKIP
+425 IASIP
-436 WFENTNIMQPIK
+436 EQAPIAWFENTHIMQPLK

-463 LKPLAQYL
+463 LRPLAQYL
-471 TKSAEREDQLAENV
+471 TKSAEQEELEAESME
-485 DYDSDVIT
+485 YDDVIT
-493 KEERVAEVALQS
+493 KEERAADAALQS
-505 KLEALGI
+505 KLESLGI

>member
-1 MAAELESKPALTNE
+1 MAGEAETQPALTNN
-15 MGAAKVQLGKVS
+15 MGAAKEKLTEAS
-27 GWVAGFWKSSQRN
+27 GWLTMFWQSSQRN

-55 VIMLWTSAERFRPLY
+55 VIMLWTSSERFRPLY
-70 SQSANYDSSQVLQ
+70 SKSANFDSSQVLH
-83 MLDEESIKYQLS
+83 MLDEESIRYQLS
-95 QDDGQILVPERDVA
+95 QDDGQILVPEGDVA
-109 KIRMVLASKG
+109 KIRMILASKG
-119 LKEQLPSGFESLDNS
+119 LKEQLPSGFDSLDSS
-134 KSLGESQFMES
+134 KSLGESQFMEN

-154 ELARSISTM
+154 ELARSITTM

-182 REEAEQ
+182 RDDAEQ

-200 MDLKPAQVESV
+200 MDLKPTQVESI

-222 KSEHVRVIDQHGRLL
+222 KSEHVRVVDQHGRLL

-245 ITVTTGKQTDY
+245 ITVTTGKQSDY
-256 KRNVER
+256 KRNLEK

-276 GASNFRVQIASDI
+276 GAANFRVQIASDI
-289 DFSKIEETEEIYA
+289 DFSKVEETEEIYA
-302 DPVVRKETLLNDVN
+302 DPVVRKETLLSDMN

-338 PQPDPNAKVNRSET
+338 PQPEPNAKVNRSET
-352 SRDYAVSGKIRH
+352 SRDYAVSGKVRH
-364 TQHQQGVLK
+364 TQHQQGVLQN
-373 KLSVSVVVNDMA
+373 LSVSIVVNDLA
-385 NGEQTWTDEELT
+385 NPNQTWTPEELT
-397 NIGNIVRSAIGFEV
+397 NVENVVRSAIGFNT
-411 ERGDVIHITHFPFV
+411 ERGDSIHITHFPFV
-425 VAAVPDALKIP
+425 IASVPEQAPIA
-436 WFENTNIMQPIK
+436 WFENTHIMQPLK

-463 LKPLAQYL
+463 LRPLAQYL
-471 TKSAEREDQLAENV
+471 TKSAEQEELEAESME
-485 DYDSDVIT
+485 YDDVIT
-493 KEERVAEVALQS
+493 KEERAADAALQS
-505 KLEALGI
+505 KLESLGI

>member
-1 MAAELESKPALTNE
+1 MAGEAETQPALTNN
-15 MGAAKVQLGKVS
+15 MGAAKEKLTEAS
-27 GWVAGFWKSSQRN
+27 GWLTMFWQSSQRN

-55 VIMLWTSAERFRPLY
+55 VIMLWTSSERFRPLY
-70 SQSANYDSSQVLQ
+70 SKSANFDSSQVLH
-83 MLDEESIKYQLS
+83 MLDEESIRYQLS
-95 QDDGQILVPERDVA
+95 QDDGQILVPEGDVA
-109 KIRMVLASKG
+109 KIRMILASKG
-119 LKEQLPSGFESLDNS
+119 LKEQLPSGFDSLDSS
-134 KSLGESQFMES
+134 KSLGESQFMEN

-154 ELARSISTM
+154 ELARSITTM

-182 REEAEQ
+182 RDDAEQ

-200 MDLKPAQVESV
+200 MDLKPTQVESI

-222 KSEHVRVIDQHGRLL
+222 KSEHVRVVDQHGRLL

-245 ITVTTGKQTDY
+245 ITVTTGKQSDY
-256 KRNVER
+256 KRNLEK

-276 GASNFRVQIASDI
+276 GAANFRVQIASDI
-289 DFSKIEETEEIYA
+289 DFSKVEETEEIYA
-302 DPVVRKETLLNDVN
+302 DPVVRKETLLSDMN

-338 PQPDPNAKVNRSET
+338 PQPEPNAKVNRSET
-352 SRDYAVSGKIRH
+352 SRDYAVSGKVRH
-364 TQHQQGVLK
+364 TQHQQGVLQN
-373 KLSVSVVVNDMA
+373 LSVSIVVNDLA
-385 NGEQTWTDEELT
+385 NPNQTWTTEELT
-397 NIGNIVRSAIGFEV
+397 NVENVVRSAIGFNT
-411 ERGDVIHITHFPFV
+411 ERGDSIHITHFPFV
-425 VAAVPDALKIP
+425 IASIP
-436 WFENTNIMQPIK
+436 EQAPIAWFENTHIMQPLK

-463 LKPLAQYL
+463 LRPLAQYL
-471 TKSAEREDQLAENV
+471 TKSAEQEELEAESME
-485 DYDSDVIT
+485 YDDVIT
-493 KEERVAEVALQS
+493 KEERAADAALQS
-505 KLEALGI
+505 KLESLGI

>member
-1 MAAELESKPALTNE
+1 MAVEAETQPALTNN
-15 MGAAKVQLGKVS
+15 MGVAKEKLTEAS
-27 GWVAGFWKSSQRN
+27 SWLTRFWQSSQRN

-55 VIMLWTSAERFRPLY
+55 VIMLWTSSERFRPLY
-70 SQSANYDSSQVLQ
+70 SKSANFDSSQVLQ
-83 MLDEESIKYQLS
+83 MLDEESIRYQLS
-95 QDDGQILVPERDVA
+95 QDDGQILVPEGDVA
-109 KIRMVLASKG
+109 KIRMILASKG
-119 LKEQLPSGFESLDNS
+119 LKEQLPSGFDSLDSS
-134 KSLGESQFMES
+134 KSLGESQFMEN

-154 ELARSISTM
+154 ELARSITTM

-182 REEAEQ
+182 RDDAEQ

-200 MDLKPAQVESV
+200 MDLKPTQVESI

-222 KSEHVRVIDQHGRLL
+222 KSEHVRVVDQHGRLL

-245 ITVTTGKQTDY
+245 ITVTTGKQSDY
-256 KRNVER
+256 KRNLEKN
-262 TLVAQATDMLTPIL
+262 LVAQATDMLTPIL
-276 GASNFRVQIASDI
+276 GAANFRVQIASDI
-289 DFSKIEETEEIYA
+289 NFSKVEETEEIYA
-302 DPVVRKETLLNDVN
+302 DPVVRKETLLSDMN

-338 PQPDPNAKVNRSET
+338 PQPEPNAKVNRSET
-352 SRDYAVSGKIRH
+352 SRDYAVSGKVRH
-364 TQHQQGVLK
+364 TQHQQGVLQN
-373 KLSVSVVVNDMA
+373 LSVSIVVNDLA
-385 NGEQTWTDEELT
+385 NPNQTWTPEELT
-397 NIGNIVRSAIGFEV
+397 NVENVVRSAIGFNT
-411 ERGDVIHITHFPFV
+411 ERGDSIHITHFPFV
-425 VAAVPDALKIP
+425 IASIP
-436 WFENTNIMQPIK
+436 EQAPIAWFENTHIMQPLK

-463 LKPLAQYL
+463 LRPLAQYL
-471 TKSAEREDQLAENV
+471 TKSAEQEELEAESME
-485 DYDSDVIT
+485 YDDVIT
-493 KEERVAEVALQS
+493 KEERAADAALQS
-505 KLEALGI
+505 KLESLGI

>member
-1 MAAELESKPALTNE
+1 MAGEAETQPALTNN
-15 MGAAKVQLGKVS
+15 MGAAKEKLTEAS
-27 GWVAGFWKSSQRN
+27 GWLTMFWQSSQRN

-55 VIMLWTSAERFRPLY
+55 VIMLWTSSERFRPLY
-70 SQSANYDSSQVLQ
+70 SKSANFDSSQVLH
-83 MLDEESIKYQLS
+83 MLDEESIRYQLS
-95 QDDGQILVPERDVA
+95 QDDGQILVPEGDVA
-109 KIRMVLASKG
+109 KIRMILASKG
-119 LKEQLPSGFESLDNS
+119 LKEQLPSGFDSLDSS
-134 KSLGESQFMES
+134 KSLGESQFMEN

-154 ELARSISTM
+154 ELARSITTM

-182 REEAEQ
+182 RDDAEQ

-200 MDLKPAQVESV
+200 MDLKPTQVESI

-222 KSEHVRVIDQHGRLL
+222 KSEHVRVVDQHGRLL

-245 ITVTTGKQTDY
+245 ITVTTGKQSDY
-256 KRNVER
+256 KRNLEK

-276 GASNFRVQIASDI
+276 GAANFRVQIASDI
-289 DFSKIEETEEIYA
+289 DFSKVEETEEIYA
-302 DPVVRKETLLNDVN
+302 DPVVRKETLLSDMN

-338 PQPDPNAKVNRSET
+338 PQPEPNAKVNRSET
-352 SRDYAVSGKIRH
+352 SRDYAVSGKVRH
-364 TQHQQGVLK
+364 TQHQQGVLQN
-373 KLSVSVVVNDMA
+373 LSVSIVVNDLA
-385 NGEQTWTDEELT
+385 NPNQTWTPEELT
-397 NIGNIVRSAIGFEV
+397 NVENVVRSAIGFNT
-411 ERGDVIHITHFPFV
+411 ERGDSIHTTHFPFV
-425 VAAVPDALKIP
+425 IASVPEQAPIA
-436 WFENTNIMQPIK
+436 WFENTHIMQPLK

-463 LKPLAQYL
+463 LRPLAQYL
-471 TKSAEREDQLAENV
+471 TKSAEQEELEAESME
-485 DYDSDVIT
+485 YDDVIT
-493 KEERVAEVALQS
+493 KEERAADAALQS
-505 KLEALGI
+505 KLESLGI

>member
-1 MAAELESKPALTNE
+1 MAGEAETQPALTNN
-15 MGAAKVQLGKVS
+15 MGAAKEKLTEAS
-27 GWVAGFWKSSQRN
+27 GWLTMFWQSSQRN

-55 VIMLWTSAERFRPLY
+55 VIMLWTSSERFRPLY
-70 SQSANYDSSQVLQ
+70 SKSANFDSSQVLH
-83 MLDEESIKYQLS
+83 MLDEESIRYQLS
-95 QDDGQILVPERDVA
+95 QDDGQILVPEGDVA
-109 KIRMVLASKG
+109 KIRMILASKG
-119 LKEQLPSGFESLDNS
+119 LKEQLPSGFDSLDSS
-134 KSLGESQFMES
+134 KSLGESQFMEN

-154 ELARSISTM
+154 ELARSITTM

-182 REEAEQ
+182 RDDAEQ

-200 MDLKPAQVESV
+200 MDLKPTQVESI

-222 KSEHVRVIDQHGRLL
+222 KSEHVRVVDQHGRLL

-245 ITVTTGKQTDY
+245 ITVTTGKQSDY
-256 KRNVER
+256 KRNLEKN
-262 TLVAQATDMLTPIL
+262 LVAQATDMLTPIL
-276 GASNFRVQIASDI
+276 GAANFRVQIASDI
-289 DFSKIEETEEIYA
+289 DFSKVEETEEIYA
-302 DPVVRKETLLNDVN
+302 DPVVRKETLLSDMN

-338 PQPDPNAKVNRSET
+338 PQPEPNAKVNRSET
-352 SRDYAVSGKIRH
+352 SRDYAVSGKVRH
-364 TQHQQGVLK
+364 TQHQQGVLQT
-373 KLSVSVVVNDMA
+373 LSVSIVVNDLA
-385 NGEQTWTDEELT
+385 NPNQTWTPEELT
-397 NIGNIVRSAIGFEV
+397 NVENVVRSAIGFNT
-411 ERGDVIHITHFPFV
+411 ERGDSIHITHFPFV
-425 VAAVPDALKIP
+425 IASIP
-436 WFENTNIMQPIK
+436 EQAPIAWFENTHIMQPLK

-463 LKPLAQYL
+463 LRPLAQYL
-471 TKSAEREDQLAENV
+471 TKSAEQEELEAESME
-485 DYDSDVIT
+485 YDDVIT
-493 KEERVAEVALQS
+493 KEERAADAALQS
-505 KLEALGI
+505 KLDSLGI

>member
-1 MAAELESKPALTNE
+1 MAGEAETQPALTNN
-15 MGAAKVQLGKVS
+15 MGAAREKLTEAS
-27 GWVAGFWKSSQRN
+27 GWLTMFWQSSQRN

-55 VIMLWTSAERFRPLY
+55 VIMLWTSSERFRPLY
-70 SQSANYDSSQVLQ
+70 SKSANFDSSQVLH
-83 MLDEESIKYQLS
+83 MLDEESIRYQLS
-95 QDDGQILVPERDVA
+95 QDDGQILVPEGDVA
-109 KIRMVLASKG
+109 KIRMILASKG
-119 LKEQLPSGFESLDNS
+119 LKEQLPSGFDSLDSS
-134 KSLGESQFMES
+134 KSLGESQFMEN

-154 ELARSISTM
+154 ELARSITTM

-182 REEAEQ
+182 RDDAEQ

-200 MDLKPAQVESV
+200 MDLKPTQVESI

-222 KSEHVRVIDQHGRLL
+222 KSEHVRVVDQHGRLL

-245 ITVTTGKQTDY
+245 ITVTTGKQSDY
-256 KRNVER
+256 KRNLEKN
-262 TLVAQATDMLTPIL
+262 LVAQATDMLTPIL
-276 GASNFRVQIASDI
+276 GAANFRVQIASDI
-289 DFSKIEETEEIYA
+289 DFSKVEETEEIYA
-302 DPVVRKETLLNDVN
+302 DPVVRKETLLSDMN

-338 PQPDPNAKVNRSET
+338 PQPEPNAKVNRSET
-352 SRDYAVSGKIRH
+352 SRDYAVSGKVRH
-364 TQHQQGVLK
+364 TQHQQGVLQN
-373 KLSVSVVVNDMA
+373 LSVSIVVNDLA
-385 NGEQTWTDEELT
+385 NPNQTWTPEELT
-397 NIGNIVRSAIGFEV
+397 NVENVVRSAIGFNT
-411 ERGDVIHITHFPFV
+411 ERGDSIHTTHFPFV
-425 VAAVPDALKIP
+425 IASIPEQAPVA
-436 WFENTNIMQPIK
+436 WFENTHIMQPLK

-463 LKPLAQYL
+463 LRPLAQYL
-471 TKSAEREDQLAENV
+471 TKSAEQEELEAESME
-485 DYDSDVIT
+485 YDDVIT
-493 KEERVAEVALQS
+493 KEERAADAALQS
-505 KLEALGI
+505 KLESLGI

>member
-1 MAAELESKPALTNE
+1 MAGEAETQPALTNN
-15 MGAAKVQLGKVS
+15 MGAAKEKLTEAS
-27 GWVAGFWKSSQRN
+27 GWLTMFWQSSQRN

-55 VIMLWTSAERFRPLY
+55 VIMLWTSSERFRPLY
-70 SQSANYDSSQVLQ
+70 SKSANFDSSQVLH
-83 MLDEESIKYQLS
+83 MLDEESIRYQLS
-95 QDDGQILVPERDVA
+95 QDDGQILVPEGDVA
-109 KIRMVLASKG
+109 KIRMILASKG
-119 LKEQLPSGFESLDNS
+119 LKEQLPSGFDSLDSS
-134 KSLGESQFMES
+134 KSLGESQFMEN

-154 ELARSISTM
+154 ELARSITTM

-182 REEAEQ
+182 RDDAEQ

-200 MDLKPAQVESV
+200 MDLKPTQVESI

-222 KSEHVRVIDQHGRLL
+222 KSEHVRVVDQHGRLL

-245 ITVTTGKQTDY
+245 ITVTTGKQSDY
-256 KRNVER
+256 KRNLEK

-276 GASNFRVQIASDI
+276 GAANFRVQIASDI
-289 DFSKIEETEEIYA
+289 DFSKVEETEEIYA
-302 DPVVRKETLLNDVN
+302 DPVVRKETLLSDMN

-338 PQPDPNAKVNRSET
+338 PQPEPNAKLNRSET
-352 SRDYAVSGKIRH
+352 SRDYAVSGKVRH
-364 TQHQQGVLK
+364 TQHQQGVLQN
-373 KLSVSVVVNDMA
+373 LSVSIVVNDLA
-385 NGEQTWTDEELT
+385 NPNQTWTPEELT
-397 NIGNIVRSAIGFEV
+397 NVENVVRSAIGFNT
-411 ERGDVIHITHFPFV
+411 ERGDSIHITHFPFV
-425 VAAVPDALKIP
+425 IASIP
-436 WFENTNIMQPIK
+436 EQAPIAWFENTHIMQPLK

-463 LKPLAQYL
+463 LRPLAQYL
-471 TKSAEREDQLAENV
+471 TKSAEQEELEAESME
-485 DYDSDVIT
+485 YDDVIT
-493 KEERVAEVALQS
+493 KEERAADAALQS
-505 KLEALGI
+505 KLESLGI

>member
-1 MAAELESKPALTNE
+1 MAGEAETQPALTNN
-15 MGAAKVQLGKVS
+15 MGAAKEKLTEAS
-27 GWVAGFWKSSQRN
+27 GWLTMFWQSSQRN

-55 VIMLWTSAERFRPLY
+55 VIMLWTSSERFRPLY
-70 SQSANYDSSQVLQ
+70 SKSANFDSSQVLH
-83 MLDEESIKYQLS
+83 MLDEESIRYQLS
-95 QDDGQILVPERDVA
+95 QDDGQILVPEGDVA
-109 KIRMVLASKG
+109 KIRMILASKG
-119 LKEQLPSGFESLDNS
+119 LKEQLPSGFDSLDSS
-134 KSLGESQFMES
+134 KSLGESQFMEN

-154 ELARSISTM
+154 ELARSITTM

-182 REEAEQ
+182 RDDAEQ

-200 MDLKPAQVESV
+200 MDLKLTQVESI

-222 KSEHVRVIDQHGRLL
+222 KSEHVRVVDQHGRLL

-245 ITVTTGKQTDY
+245 ITVTTGKQSDY
-256 KRNVER
+256 KRNLEK

-276 GASNFRVQIASDI
+276 GAANFRVQIASDI
-289 DFSKIEETEEIYA
+289 DFSKVEETEEIYA
-302 DPVVRKETLLNDVN
+302 DPVVRKETLLSDMN

-338 PQPDPNAKVNRSET
+338 PQPEPNAKVNRSET
-352 SRDYAVSGKIRH
+352 SRDYAVSGKVRH
-364 TQHQQGVLK
+364 TQHQQGVLQN
-373 KLSVSVVVNDMA
+373 LSVSIVVNDLA
-385 NGEQTWTDEELT
+385 NPNQTWTTEELT
-397 NIGNIVRSAIGFEV
+397 NVENVVRSAIGFNT
-411 ERGDVIHITHFPFV
+411 ERGDSIHITHFPFV
-425 VAAVPDALKIP
+425 IASIP
-436 WFENTNIMQPIK
+436 EQAPIAWFENTHIMQPLK

-463 LKPLAQYL
+463 LRPLAQYL
-471 TKSAEREDQLAENV
+471 TKSAEQEELEAESME
-485 DYDSDVIT
+485 YDDVIT
-493 KEERVAEVALQS
+493 KEERAADAALQS
-505 KLEALGI
+505 KLESLGI

>member
-1 MAAELESKPALTNE
+1 MAGEAETQPALTNN
-15 MGAAKVQLGKVS
+15 MGAAKEKLTEAS
-27 GWVAGFWKSSQRN
+27 GWFTMFWQSSQRN

-55 VIMLWTSAERFRPLY
+55 VIMLWTSSERFRPLY
-70 SQSANYDSSQVLQ
+70 SKSANFDSSQVLH
-83 MLDEESIKYQLS
+83 MLDEESIRYQLS
-95 QDDGQILVPERDVA
+95 QDDGQILVPEGDVA
-109 KIRMVLASKG
+109 KIRMILASKG
-119 LKEQLPSGFESLDNS
+119 LKEQLPSGFDSLDSS
-134 KSLGESQFMES
+134 KSLGESQFMEN

-154 ELARSISTM
+154 ELARSITTM

-182 REEAEQ
+182 RDDAEQ

-200 MDLKPAQVESV
+200 MDLKPTQVESI

-222 KSEHVRVIDQHGRLL
+222 KSEHVRVVDQHGRLL

-245 ITVTTGKQTDY
+245 ITVTTGKQSDY
-256 KRNVER
+256 KRNLEKN
-262 TLVAQATDMLTPIL
+262 LVAQATDMLTPIL
-276 GASNFRVQIASDI
+276 GAANFRVQIASDI
-289 DFSKIEETEEIYA
+289 DFSKVEETEEIYA
-302 DPVVRKETLLNDVN
+302 DPVVRKETLLSDMN

-338 PQPDPNAKVNRSET
+338 PQPEPNAKVNRSET
-352 SRDYAVSGKIRH
+352 SRDYAVSGKVRH
-364 TQHQQGVLK
+364 TQHQQGVLQN
-373 KLSVSVVVNDMA
+373 LSVSIVVNDLA
-385 NGEQTWTDEELT
+385 NPNQTWTPEELT
-397 NIGNIVRSAIGFEV
+397 NVENVVRSAIGFNT
-411 ERGDVIHITHFPFV
+411 ERGDSIHTTHFPFV
-425 VAAVPDALKIP
+425 IAGIPEQAPVA
-436 WFENTNIMQPIK
+436 WFENTHIMQPLK

-463 LKPLAQYL
+463 LRPLAQYL
-471 TKSAEREDQLAENV
+471 TKSAEQEELEAESME
-485 DYDSDVIT
+485 YDDVIT
-493 KEERVAEVALQS
+493 KEERAADAALQS
-505 KLEALGI
+505 KLESLGI

>member
-1 MAAELESKPALTNE
+1 MATEVENKPALSDNL
-15 MGAAKVQLGKVS
+15 GAAREKLGQAS
-27 GWVAGFWKSSQRN
+27 GWFAGFWQSSQRN

-55 VIMLWTSAERFRPLY
+55 VIMLWTSAERYRPLY
-70 SQSANYDSSQVLQ
+70 SKSSNYDSSQILQ
-83 MLDEESIKYQLS
+83 MLDEETIRYQLS

-109 KIRMVLASKG
+109 KIRMILASKG
-119 LKEQLPSGFESLDNS
+119 LKEQLPSGFDSLDSS
-134 KSLGESQFMES
+134 KGLGESQFMEN

-154 ELARSISTM
+154 ELARSITTM

-188 PRASVIVHIING
+188 PRASVIVNIING
-200 MDLKPAQVESV
+200 MDLKPSQVESV

-222 KSEHVRVIDQHGRLL
+222 KSEHVRVVDQHGRLL

-245 ITVTTGKQTDY
+245 ITVTSGKQSDY

-276 GASNFRVQIASDI
+276 GVSNFRVQIASDI

-302 DPVVRKETLLNDVN
+302 DPVVRKETLLSDVN

-329 NTPPVTDGE
+329 NTPPVTDAE
-338 PQPDPNAKVNRSET
+338 EQPDPNSTVNRSET

-364 TQHQQGVLK
+364 VQHQQGVLN
-373 KLSVSVVVNDMA
+373 KLSVSVVVNDLA
-385 NGEQTWTDEELT
+385 NPNQTWTPEELK
-397 NIGNIVRSAIGFEV
+397 NIENVVRSAIGFEV
-411 ERGDVIHITHFPFV
+411 QRGDNIHITHFPFV
-425 VAAVPDALKIP
+425 VAAIPEQVQVP
-436 WFENTNIMQPIK
+436 WFENMNIMQPLK

-471 TKSAEREDQLAENV
+471 TKSAEREESEAESM
-485 DYDSDVIT
+485 DYDNLIT
-493 KEERVAEVALQS
+493 KEEREAQAAMES

-531 EVQIKHLKLIAK
+531 EVQIQHLKLIAK

>member
-1 MAAELESKPALTNE
+1 MAAELETKPALANN
-15 MGAAKVQLGKVS
+15 MGAAKEKLNKAS
-27 GWVAGFWKSSQRN
+27 GWLNTFWQSSQRN

-70 SQSANYDSSQVLQ
+70 SKSANFDSSQVLQ
-83 MLDEESIKYQLS
+83 LLDEESIRYQLS
-95 QDDGQILVPERDVA
+95 QDDGQILVPEGDVA
-109 KIRMVLASKG
+109 KIRMILASKG
-119 LKEQLPSGFESLDNS
+119 LKEQLPSGFDSLDSS
-134 KSLGESQFMES
+134 KSLGESQFMEN

-154 ELARSISTM
+154 ELARSITTM

-182 REEAEQ
+182 REDGEQ

-200 MDLKPAQVESV
+200 MDLKPTQVESV

-222 KSEHVRVIDQHGRLL
+222 KSEHVRVVDQHGRLL

-245 ITVTTGKQTDY
+245 ITVTTGKQSDY
-256 KRNVER
+256 KRNLER

-289 DFSKIEETEEIYA
+289 DFSRIEETEEIYA
-302 DPVVRKETLLNDVN
+302 DPVVRKETLLNDIN

-338 PQPDPNAKVNRSET
+338 PQPEPNAKVNRSET
-352 SRDYAVSGKIRH
+352 SRDYAVSGKVRH
-364 TQHQQGVLK
+364 IQHQQGVLQN
-373 KLSVSVVVNDMA
+373 LSVSIVVNDLA
-385 NGEQTWTDEELT
+385 NANQTWTPEELT
-397 NIGNIVRSAIGFEV
+397 NVENVVRSAIGFSET
-411 ERGDVIHITHFPFV
+411 RGDTIHITHFPFV
-425 VAAVPDALKIP
+425 VASIPDQAP
-436 WFENTNIMQPIK
+436 VAWFENTNIMQPLK

-463 LKPLAQYL
+463 LRPLAQYL
-471 TKSAEREDQLAENV
+471 TKSAEQEEQEAESME
-485 DYDSDVIT
+485 YDDVIT
-493 KEERVAEVALQS
+493 KEERAAEAALQS
-505 KLEALGI
+505 KLESLGI

>member
-1 MAAELESKPALTNE
+1 MAAELETKPALANN
-15 MGAAKVQLGKVS
+15 MGAAKEKLNKAS
-27 GWVAGFWKSSQRN
+27 GWLNTFWQSSQRN

-70 SQSANYDSSQVLQ
+70 SKSANFDSSQVLQ
-83 MLDEESIKYQLS
+83 LLDEESIRYQLS
-95 QDDGQILVPERDVA
+95 QDDGQILVPEGDVA
-109 KIRMVLASKG
+109 KIRMILASKG
-119 LKEQLPSGFESLDNS
+119 LKEQLPSGFDSLDSS
-134 KSLGESQFMES
+134 KSLGESQFMEN

-154 ELARSISTM
+154 ELARSITTM

-182 REEAEQ
+182 REDGEQ

-200 MDLKPAQVESV
+200 MDLKPTQVESV

-222 KSEHVRVIDQHGRLL
+222 KSEHVRVVDQHGRLL

-245 ITVTTGKQTDY
+245 ITVTTGKQSDY
-256 KRNVER
+256 KRNLER

-289 DFSKIEETEEIYA
+289 DFSRIEETEEIYA
-302 DPVVRKETLLNDVN
+302 DPVVRKETLLNDIN

-338 PQPDPNAKVNRSET
+338 PQPEPNAKVNRSET
-352 SRDYAVSGKIRH
+352 SRDYAVSGKVRH
-364 TQHQQGVLK
+364 IQHQQGVLQN
-373 KLSVSVVVNDMA
+373 LSVSIVVNDLV
-385 NGEQTWTDEELT
+385 NVNQTWTPEELT
-397 NIGNIVRSAIGFEV
+397 NVENVVRSAIGFSET
-411 ERGDVIHITHFPFV
+411 RGDTIHITHFPFV
-425 VAAVPDALKIP
+425 VASIPDQAP
-436 WFENTNIMQPIK
+436 VAWFENTNIMQPLK

-463 LKPLAQYL
+463 LRPLAQYL
-471 TKSAEREDQLAENV
+471 TKSAEQEEQEAESME
-485 DYDSDVIT
+485 YDDVIT
-493 KEERVAEVALQS
+493 KEERAAEAALQS
-505 KLEALGI
+505 KLESLGI

>member
-1 MAAELESKPALTNE
+1 MAGEAETQPALTNN
-15 MGAAKVQLGKVS
+15 MGAAKEKLTEAS
-27 GWVAGFWKSSQRN
+27 GWLTMFWQSSQRN

-55 VIMLWTSAERFRPLY
+55 VIMLWTSSERFRPLY
-70 SQSANYDSSQVLQ
+70 SKSANFDSSQVLH
-83 MLDEESIKYQLS
+83 MLDEESIRYQLS
-95 QDDGQILVPERDVA
+95 QDDGQILVPEGDVA
-109 KIRMVLASKG
+109 KIRMILASKG
-119 LKEQLPSGFESLDNS
+119 LKEQLPSGFDSLDSS
-134 KSLGESQFMES
+134 KSLGESQFMEN

-154 ELARSISTM
+154 ELARSITTM

-182 REEAEQ
+182 RDDAEQ

-200 MDLKPAQVESV
+200 MDLKPTQVESI

-222 KSEHVRVIDQHGRLL
+222 KSEHVRVVDQHGRLL

-245 ITVTTGKQTDY
+245 ITVTTGKQSDY
-256 KRNVER
+256 KRNLEK

-276 GASNFRVQIASDI
+276 GAANFRVQIASDI
-289 DFSKIEETEEIYA
+289 DFSKVEETEEIYA
-302 DPVVRKETLLNDVN
+302 DPVVRKETLLSDMN

-338 PQPDPNAKVNRSET
+338 PQPEPNAKVNRSET
-352 SRDYAVSGKIRH
+352 SRDYAVSGKVRH
-364 TQHQQGVLK
+364 TQHQQGVLQN
-373 KLSVSVVVNDMA
+373 LSVSIVVNDLA
-385 NGEQTWTDEELT
+385 NPNQTWTTEELT
-397 NIGNIVRSAIGFEV
+397 NVENVVRSAIGFNT
-411 ERGDVIHITHFPFV
+411 ERGDSIHTTHFPFV
-425 VAAVPDALKIP
+425 IAGIPEQAPVA
-436 WFENTNIMQPIK
+436 WFENTHIMQPLK

-463 LKPLAQYL
+463 LRPLAQYL
-471 TKSAEREDQLAENV
+471 TKSAEQEELEAESME
-485 DYDSDVIT
+485 YDDVIT
-493 KEERVAEVALQS
+493 KEERAADAALQS
-505 KLEALGI
+505 KLESLGI

>member
-1 MAAELESKPALTNE
+1 MAGEAETQPALTNN
-15 MGAAKVQLGKVS
+15 MGAAKDKLTEAS
-27 GWVAGFWKSSQRN
+27 GWLTIFWQSSQRN

-55 VIMLWTSAERFRPLY
+55 VIMLWTSSERFRPLY
-70 SQSANYDSSQVLQ
+70 SKSANFDSSQVLH
-83 MLDEESIKYQLS
+83 MLDEESIRYQLS
-95 QDDGQILVPERDVA
+95 QDDGQILVPEGDVA
-109 KIRMVLASKG
+109 KIRMILASKG
-119 LKEQLPSGFESLDNS
+119 LKEQLPSGFDSLDRS
-134 KSLGESQFMES
+134 KSLGESQFMEN

-154 ELARSISTM
+154 ELARSITTM

-182 REEAEQ
+182 RDDAEQ

-200 MDLKPAQVESV
+200 MDLKPTQVESI

-222 KSEHVRVIDQHGRLL
+222 KSEHVRVVDQHGRLL

-245 ITVTTGKQTDY
+245 ITVTTGKQSDY
-256 KRNVER
+256 KRNLEKN
-262 TLVAQATDMLTPIL
+262 LVAQATDMLTPIL
-276 GASNFRVQIASDI
+276 GAANFRVQIASDI
-289 DFSKIEETEEIYA
+289 DFSKVEETEEIYA
-302 DPVVRKETLLNDVN
+302 DPVVRKETLLSDMN

-329 NTPPVTDGE
+329 NTPPVTDSE
-338 PQPDPNAKVNRSET
+338 PQPEPSAKVNRSET
-352 SRDYAVSGKIRH
+352 SRDYAVSGKVRH
-364 TQHQQGVLK
+364 TQHQQGVLQN
-373 KLSVSVVVNDMA
+373 LSVSIVVNDLA
-385 NGEQTWTDEELT
+385 NPNQTWTPEELT
-397 NIGNIVRSAIGFEV
+397 NVENVVRSAIGFNT
-411 ERGDVIHITHFPFV
+411 ERGDSIHITHFPFV
-425 VAAVPDALKIP
+425 IASIP
-436 WFENTNIMQPIK
+436 EQAPIAWFENTHIMQPLK

-463 LKPLAQYL
+463 LRPLAQYL
-471 TKSAEREDQLAENV
+471 TKSAEQEELEAESME
-485 DYDSDVIT
+485 YDDVIT
-493 KEERVAEVALQS
+493 KEERAADAALQS
-505 KLEALGI
+505 KLESLGI

>member
-1 MAAELESKPALTNE
+1 MAAELETKPALANN
-15 MGAAKVQLGKVS
+15 MGAAKEKFNKAS
-27 GWVAGFWKSSQRN
+27 GWLNTFWQSSQRN

-70 SQSANYDSSQVLQ
+70 SKSANFDSSQVLQ
-83 MLDEESIKYQLS
+83 LLDEESIRYQLS
-95 QDDGQILVPERDVA
+95 QDDGQILVPEGDVA
-109 KIRMVLASKG
+109 KIRMILASKG
-119 LKEQLPSGFESLDNS
+119 LKEQLPSGFDSLDSS
-134 KSLGESQFMES
+134 KSLGESQFMEN

-154 ELARSISTM
+154 ELARSITTM

-182 REEAEQ
+182 REDGEQ

-200 MDLKPAQVESV
+200 MDLKPTQVESV

-222 KSEHVRVIDQHGRLL
+222 KSEHVRVVDQHGRLL

-245 ITVTTGKQTDY
+245 ITVTTGKQSDY
-256 KRNVER
+256 KRNLEK

-289 DFSKIEETEEIYA
+289 DFSRIEETEEIYA
-302 DPVVRKETLLNDVN
+302 DPVVRKETLLNDIN

-338 PQPDPNAKVNRSET
+338 PQPEPNAKVNRSET
-352 SRDYAVSGKIRH
+352 SRDYAVSGKVRH
-364 TQHQQGVLK
+364 IQHQQGVLQN
-373 KLSVSVVVNDMA
+373 LSVSIVVNDLA
-385 NGEQTWTDEELT
+385 NVNQTWTPEELT
-397 NIGNIVRSAIGFEV
+397 NVENVVRSAIGFSET
-411 ERGDVIHITHFPFV
+411 RGDTIHITHFPFV
-425 VAAVPDALKIP
+425 VASIPDQAP
-436 WFENTNIMQPIK
+436 VAWFENTNIMQPLK

-463 LKPLAQYL
+463 LRPLAQYL
-471 TKSAEREDQLAENV
+471 TKSAEQEEQEAESME
-485 DYDSDVIT
+485 YDDVIT
-493 KEERVAEVALQS
+493 KEERAAEAALQS
-505 KLEALGI
+505 KLESLGI